1 MIDSKGSDLNPAY
14 TGNLPNLDY
23 GWYTYNGMTHQ
34 LNAKPID
41 KAQGALIKSAEGNSY
56 ARLRLDKINYPDNTA
71 TAATSW
77 VFKFD
82 IQPAS

>member
-1 MIDSKGSDLNPAY
+1 MNPAY
-14 TGNLPNLDY
+14 TGVFPNLDY
-23 GWYTYNGMTHQ
+23 GWYTYNGGTHQ

-41 KAQGALIKSAEGNSY
+41 KAQGALLRSAEGNSY
-56 ARLRLDKINYPDNTA
+56 ARVRLEKINYPDNTA